1 MNREEWK
8 NRIIS
13 ACNDAGTYREFFT
26 DCIDTLASIMEAR
39 DKVQEQF
46 EGSGGNAVITHT
58 NKAKQTN
65 LTKNPLL
72 VAMME
77 LNAQALSYW
86 RDLGLTPSGYK
97 KLNADVVKDPGEG
110 KFEELLSKLV

>member
-1 MNREEWK
+1 MMRGHTGSSS
-8 NRIIS
+8 R
-13 ACNDAGTYREFFT
+13 T
-26 DCIDTLASIMEAR
+26 ASTR
-39 DKVQEQF
+39 WHP
-46 EGSGGNAVITHT
+46 SWNAVITHT